1 MKKTLNA
8 ALRITSCSLRLKKRK
23 PALGILQPQTR
34 TNRIPKHEQVRI
46 SHNISFVEMCFYM
59 RFILPFNLSM
69 PITTS
74 VFLVVL
80 TKEIKKMEVS
90 NENNQSQRLL
100 F

>member
-1 MKKTLNA
+1 
-8 ALRITSCSLRLKKRK
+8 
-23 PALGILQPQTR
+23 
-34 TNRIPKHEQVRI
+34 
-46 SHNISFVEMCFYM
+46 M

-74 VFLVVL
+74 IFLVVL